1 METTVVTPSDLLR
14 ARAAHMDNL
23 QRLRH
28 QIYNLDAKATAR
40 AEATMS
46 NLMQQVYEIDEQ
58 LRIKGKK
65 PDQWG
70 AA

>member
-1 METTVVTPSDLLR
+1 METKVATPSDLLR

-28 QIYNLDAKATAR
+28 AMPTLSAPLTQR
-40 AEATMS
+40 AENTMA

>member
-1 METTVVTPSDLLR
+1 METTVATPSDLLR

-28 QIYNLDAKATAR
+28 QIYSLDAKAAAR

-58 LRIKGKK
+58 LRIKGKQ
-65 PDQWG
+65 PAQWG